1 MTPSTNKNL
10 RWHPGK
16 IVTLVLSLWGAR
28 GGNLGLRDKTWSDLP
43 LSVLAPRPFVC
54 KAPFCRSKE
63 YLAEPFL
70 IVCSIPVAPFWEHF
84 QQDLHTMMLGTPKP
98 HHTWERHYLLEFAIR
113 HSTRMDELLCNPGW
127 GGTAQ
132 ISTESQTW
140 GNALCL
146 ESNTHHW
153 KRGEGGSPGLA
164 YPTHSS
170 SPYAWQCCLPQP
182 IYMV

>member
-1 MTPSTNKNL
+1 MTPLTNKNL

-28 GGNLGLRDKTWSDLP
+28 GGNLRLRDKTWSDLP

-54 KAPFCRSKE
+54 KAPFCRSEE
-63 YLAEPFL
+63 YFCWAIFDRLFYSCNTILRAFPTG
-70 IVCSIPVAPFWEHF
+70 STYYDAGN
-84 QQDLHTMMLGTPKP
+84 TKP

-113 HSTRMDELLCNPGW
+113 HCTRMDELLCNPGW
-127 GGTAQ
+127 GGTAH
-132 ISTESQTW
+132 ISTGSQTW

-170 SPYAWQCCLPQP
+170 SPYAWQRCLPQP